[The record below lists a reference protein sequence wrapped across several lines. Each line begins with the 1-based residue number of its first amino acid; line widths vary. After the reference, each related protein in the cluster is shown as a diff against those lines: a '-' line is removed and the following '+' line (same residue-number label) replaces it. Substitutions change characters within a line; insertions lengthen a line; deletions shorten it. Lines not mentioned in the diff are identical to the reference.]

1 MRRRVKCLLM
11 VTLLLSSVAG
21 LQVRADSR
29 LETRHPAGLLRP
41 YVPAVSMETD
51 RRSAPDEWARRSGIA
66 KSHIAA
72 QYGAT
77 GIVRCGGA
85 IGTAQLT
92 LRADIITTAA
102 HVLIDTNGQPRKCTF
117 QSAAGGAPVAIDTQ
131 SIKSG
136 TRTPMSEP
144 ATRDWAV
151 ARLAHPVSGVTPY
164 GLAQPGIQPAG
175 VFMVAA
181 GNKRADRMGAEK
193 CRARGMLSAS
203 WEGVREFAIDCNAAP
218 GSSGA
223 ALTAGHSIVGIYVGY
238 RSSDPARAQA
248 FSATHYNFAITVEGP
263 FRRALLAATH

>member
-21 LQVRADSR
+21 LQVRADSL
-29 LETRHPAGLLRP
+29 LETRYPAGLLRP

-51 RRSAPDEWARRSGIA
+51 RRSAPKEWARRNG
-66 KSHIAA
+66 KSKIDAR
-72 QYGAT
+72 YGAT

-117 QSAAGGAPVAIDTQ
+117 QSAAGGAPVAIDMQ

-151 ARLAHPVSGVTPY
+151 ARLARPISGAAPY
-164 GLAQPGIQPAG
+164 GLAQPGTKPAG

-181 GNKRADRMGAEK
+181 GNKRADGMGAESCK
-193 CRARGMLSAS
+193 ARGMLSAS

-223 ALTAGHSIVGIYVGY
+223 ALTAGRNIVGIYVGY

-248 FSATHYNFAITVEGP
+248 YSATHYNFAITVEGP